1 MSYTPLITTIIS
13 SFILAATVLYRYGN
27 WFRHH
32 IFVTIIVLV
41 AWYFSFLIIFA
52 LPLDVIQ
59 TVYRQCNETHSIYKY
74 TDEKT
79 NLTITN
85 GTSCE
90 EPWSKVKDNVFPNL
104 WRTVY
109 WSTQCLT
116 WLIMPMMQSYIK
128 AGDFTVKGKLKSAVI
143 DNAIYYGSYLLIC
156 GVLLIY
162 LALKPGI
169 DLDWSKLKAIASSA
183 SNTWGLFLLVLL
195 LGYALVEVPRRLW
208 NNSNRSYVLTHC
220 YFKAAK
226 LSSDKCEAEE
236 TVDDVLES
244 LLAVSLAVRPGQL
257 MHQHLETIL
266 QKVPT
271 ELRDRMNRKQLPD
284 DTPTDLPSEKAL
296 IRLHKQTI
304 KSLQVLQ
311 RTETQWN
318 ILVEKIFDLED
329 TLKNQISRDHR
340 FKRTFPKDRTWFTRF
355 LYTSTIEW
363 YWKCM
368 LYGYVQKILA
378 VLACIFS
385 ICVVWSEVTFFNI
398 SPPLSIF
405 AIIVKAAKE
414 NYDYFTIELLSTS
427 VILYLCYCAFSTVL
441 KIRVLNL
448 YYLAPHHQTNE
459 YSLIFSGM
467 MLSRLT
473 PPLCLNFLG
482 LIHMDSHVIKSQVL
496 ETSYTQIMGHMD
508 VIGIISHGFNIYFPM
523 AVLLFCLATY
533 FSLGSRFL
541 SMLGFHQF
549 IGDDEMTTDLVEE
562 GRELIKREKRK
573 RQRAEESSM
582 RRREYHDRF
591 PTTGRFRQQR
601 GDNENGRQMTQ
612 LENLESTR
620 SNLLR
625 DAQNIESYDGTSQF
639 TVGEVDT
646 RFPPNELENDDID
659 ARFGA
664 STRIGRNN
672 SSSDL
677 DPRFADYQTMDS
689 FRSSNRV
696 GFNPRGI
703 FDDV

>member
-1 MSYTPLITTIIS
+1 MNYGPLISKILL

-32 IFVTIIVLV
+32 IIVTLIVLL

-52 LPLDVIQ
+52 LPLDVIS
-59 TVYRQCNETHSIYKY
+59 TVYRQCKEEHDIPAVNASLHANFTNK
-74 TDEKT
+74 EK
-79 NLTITN
+79 
-85 GTSCE
+85 CE
-90 EPWSKVKDNVFPNL
+90 EPWSQVPDEVFPNL
-104 WRTVY
+104 WHTVY

-116 WLIMPMMQSYIK
+116 WLVMPMMQSYIK
-128 AGDFTVKGKLKSAVI
+128 AGDFTVKGKLKSAII

-195 LGYALVEVPRRLW
+195 FGYALVEVPRTLW
-208 NNSNRSYVLTHC
+208 NNSNRSFVLTRS

-244 LLAVSLAVRPGQL
+244 LQAVSLAVPPGHPL
-257 MHQHLETIL
+257 HLNLETIL

-271 ELRDRMNRKQLPD
+271 ELRDRMSRRQLPD
-284 DTPTDLPSEKAL
+284 DTPTDVPTEKAL

-318 ILVEKIFDLED
+318 LLVEKIFDLED
-329 TLKNQISRDHR
+329 TLKNQISRDRR
-340 FKRTFPKDRTWFTRF
+340 FKRTFQKPRTYLRRF
-355 LYTSTIEW
+355 LYVPIVEW
-363 YWKCM
+363 YWKCVV
-368 LYGYVQKILA
+368 YGYTQKLLA
-378 VLACIFS
+378 VLAGIFS
-385 ICVVWSEVTFFNI
+385 VAVVWSEVTFFNKE
-398 SPPLSIF
+398 PVLSIF
-405 AIIVKAAKE
+405 ALIIVNWAKF
-414 NYDYFTIELLSTS
+414 NYDYFTIELLSTII
-427 VILYLCYCAFSTVL
+427 ILYLCYCAYSTVL
-441 KIRVLNL
+441 KIKLLNL

-482 LIHMDSHVIKSQVL
+482 LIHMDSHIIKKQVM
-496 ETSYTQIMGHMD
+496 ETQYTQIMGHMD
-508 VIGIISHGFNIYFPM
+508 VIAIISDGFNVYFPM
-523 AVLLFCLATY
+523 AILVFCLATY
-533 FSLGSRFL
+533 FSVGSRLL

-573 RQRAEESSM
+573 RQRSEESSS
-582 RRREYHDRF
+582 RRREFNERF
-591 PTTGRFRQQR
+591 PTTGRYRQR
-601 GDNENGRQMTQ
+601 GSNDTIRPMTQ
-612 LENLESTR
+612 LENLDGTR
-620 SNLLR
+620 SNLL
-625 DAQNIESYDGTSQF
+625 QESHPLESYDGTRY
-639 TVGEVDT
+639 TTEVDT
-646 RFPPNELENDDID
+646 RFPPDTDDID

-664 STRIGRNN
+664 STRINERYT
-672 SSSDL
+672 SSREL
-677 DPRFADYQTMDS
+677 EPRFSDNYQLDS
-689 FRSSNRV
+689 NYRRV
-696 GFNPRGI
+696 GAPPRGI